1 METETTM
8 NETIEKFGYP
18 DTLLG
23 EYDHWVVLLRP
34 GQITAGCM
42 VLACKEE
49 AERLPDV
56 SAEAYGELPRVTGDL
71 EATLRRNFD
80 PQKINYILLMMVDK
94 YVHWHVI
101 PRYDSPREMGGVTFE
116 DTGGPR
122 YPALTDAAALTDTQ
136 FKDLRDLLRANWPE
150 A

>member
-1 METETTM
+1 MEMETTM

-71 EATLRRNFD
+71 EAALSSSFA
-80 PQKINYILLMMVDK
+80 PQKMNYILLMMVDK

-116 DTGGPR
+116 DSGWPR
-122 YPALTDAAALTDTQ
+122 YPALSDAATLSDAQ
-136 FKDLRDLLRANWPE
+136 FAELHNLLRANWPE

>member
-1 METETTM
+1 M

-49 AERLPDV
+49 AECLPDV
-56 SAEAYGELPRVTGDL
+56 SAKAFAELPRVTGDL
-71 EATLRRNFD
+71 EAAVRGSFD

-101 PRYDSPREMGGVTFE
+101 PRYDSPREMGGVTFQ
-116 DTGGPR
+116 DTGWPR
-122 YPALTDAAALTDTQ
+122 YPTLTDAVALSDTEIAE
-136 FKDLRDLLRANWPE
+136 LHDLLRANWPE

>member
-1 METETTM
+1 M
-8 NETIEKFGYP
+8 NETIDKFGYP

-23 EYDHWVVLLRP
+23 DYVHWVVLLRP

-56 SAEAYGELPRVTGDL
+56 STAAYAELPRVTGDL
-71 EATLRRNFD
+71 EAALKLTFD
-80 PQKINYILLMMVDK
+80 PQKINYVLLMMVDK

-101 PRYDSPREMGGVTFE
+101 PRYDGQRQMGGVTFE
-116 DTGGPR
+116 DSGWPR
-122 YPALTDAAALTDTQ
+122 YPALTEAAALSETQ
-136 FKDLRDLLRANWPE
+136 FEELRDLLRVNWRE

>member
-1 METETTM
+1 MEKTM
-8 NETIEKFGYP
+8 NETIDKFGYP

-23 EYDHWVVLLRP
+23 DYAHWVVLLRP

-56 SAEAYGELPRVTGDL
+56 SAAAFGELPRVTGDL
-71 EATLRRNFD
+71 EAALDKSFA
-80 PQKINYILLMMVDK
+80 PLKMNYILLMMVDK

-101 PRYDSPREMGGVTFE
+101 PRYDGPRQMGSVTFE
-116 DTGGPR
+116 DSGWPR
-122 YPALTDAAALTDTQ
+122 TPAMAEAAALSDTQ
-136 FKDLRDLLRANWPE
+136 FMELRDLLRANWPE

>member
-1 METETTM
+1 MRMEKTM

-23 EYDHWVVLLRP
+23 DYVHWVVLLRP

-49 AERLPDV
+49 AGRVPDV
-56 SAEAYGELPRVTGDL
+56 SAEAFAELPRVTGDL
-71 EATLRRNFD
+71 EAALSRSFE
-80 PQKINYILLMMVDK
+80 PQKMNYILLMMVDK

-101 PRYDSPREMGGVTFE
+101 PRYDSPREMAGVTFE
-116 DTGGPR
+116 DTGWPR
-122 YPALTDAAALTDTQ
+122 YPTLTDAAALSDAQ
-136 FKDLRDLLRANWPE
+136 FAELRDLLRANWPKT
-150 A
+150 

>member
-1 METETTM
+1 M

-18 DTLLG
+18 NSLLG
-23 EYDHWVVLLRP
+23 DYRHWVVLLRP

-56 SAEAYGELPRVTGDL
+56 SADAYGELPRVTGDL
-71 EATLRRNFD
+71 EAALGDSFSPD
-80 PQKINYILLMMVDK
+80 KINYILLMMVDK

-101 PRYDSPREMGGVTFE
+101 PRYQSPRELGGVSFE
-116 DTGGPR
+116 DSGWPR
-122 YPALTDAAALTDTQ
+122 YPTLTDAAALSDGE
-136 FKDLRDLLRANWPE
+136 FLELRDLLRANWP
-150 A
+150 AA

>member
-1 METETTM
+1 M
-8 NETIEKFGYP
+8 NETIDKFGYP
-18 DTLLG
+18 DTVLG
-23 EYDHWVVLLRP
+23 DYVHWVVLLRP

-56 SAEAYGELPRVTGDL
+56 SAAAYGELPRVTGDL
-71 EATLRRNFD
+71 EAALSASFA
-80 PQKINYILLMMVDK
+80 PQKMNYILLMMVDK

-101 PRYDSPREMGGVTFE
+101 PRYDSPRELNGVTYE
-116 DTGGPR
+116 DAGWPR
-122 YPALTDAAALTDTQ
+122 TPVLTDATALSDAQ
-136 FKDLRDLLRANWPE
+136 FTELRDLMRANWPT